1 MGAPSDEKKDGNA
14 AHPSSDKVATAPG
27 SSGEDSKEPTTLTVA
42 AQLRANVALLERAV
56 EAKDTRLIVGRL
68 LRQTAAIRRQL
79 QPQILTSLVENI
91 LPESCPSRGLLLEQL
106 SQASGAM
113 DTGNGED
120 AVVGKIEVSPAVLPE
135 LEAYA
140 ILLVLMSEGD
150 SDRFNEAKQL
160 TEAALKRLGQFNRRT
175 LDGLAA
181 RIYFYYAWAHE
192 RTGTL
197 ATIRSTLLALQRTS
211 TLRHDEYG
219 QETLLNLLLR
229 NYLHFNLYDQAEKL
243 RSKTV
248 LPEQWRS
255 TQQYCRYLYYLG
267 RIRSIQLDYTD
278 ARECLQQAVR
288 KAPTAAYGFR
298 VEVQKWLIL
307 VRLLLGEIPERTEF
321 EQEGLKDRLQPYL
334 QLTQTVRIG
343 DLNAFKQV
351 ALRHQE
357 SFAADRVHN
366 LIVRLHHN
374 VIRTGLRRINLA
386 YSRISLADVAS
397 KLGLPSVEDT
407 ESIIGK
413 AIRDGGIDAV
423 LDHEQGWMRSR
434 QVADVYATA
443 EPQSAFHARIA
454 FCLDLHNEAV
464 KAMHFDDDGS
474 KGQLESADA
483 RKDRLAQEAELA
495 QAIQDNPDGDD
506 DL

>member
-1 MGAPSDEKKDGNA
+1 MAKASEAKQGDQASKAQDSTANA
-14 AHPSSDKVATAPG
+14 SDKDVEVAQPA
-27 SSGEDSKEPTTLTVA
+27 KLTIA

-56 EAKDTRLIVGRL
+56 QAKDTRLIVGRL
-68 LRQTAAIRRQL
+68 LRQTAAIRQQL
-79 QPQILTSLVENI
+79 QPSILKGLVEGL
-91 LPESCPSRGLLLEQL
+91 LPESCPTRGLLLEQIGQSSESMDVEE
-106 SQASGAM
+106 SQ
-113 DTGNGED
+113 ED
-120 AVVGKIEVSPAVLPE
+120 AHVGSIEVSASVLPE
-135 LEAYA
+135 LEAYI
-140 ILLVLMSEGD
+140 ILLVLMLEADKS
-150 SDRFNEAKQL
+150 RFPEAKQL
-160 TEAALKRLGQFNRRT
+160 SEAALQRLGQFNRRT

-181 RIYFYYAWAHE
+181 RIYFYYAYAHE

-219 QETLLNLLLR
+219 QEALLNLLLR

-298 VEVQKWLIL
+298 VTVQKWLIL

-321 EQEGLKDRLQPYL
+321 EQEGLKDRLVPYL
-334 QLTQTVRIG
+334 QLTQTVRVG
-343 DLNAFKQV
+343 DLNAFKQI
-351 ALRHQE
+351 AQRHQE
-357 SFAADRVHN
+357 SFAEDKVHN

-413 AIRDGGIDAV
+413 AIRDGGVDAV

-506 DL
+506 EM